1 MSERIISSII
11 GFDEIVGGGIK
22 KGSMV
27 LLHGPPFCGKK
38 LLMMQFL
45 YEQLKSSNKV
55 IFILS
60 DFGYKDFVN
69 KMKNFKMD
77 ISAFEKN
84 NSVFFID
91 AYSKLYEPLLQ
102 STDTIKYVSAPS
114 ALSEISLSISKITE
128 SFNLT
133 NYFVGWHS
141 LSGILSSTSP
151 VSFFKFLSF
160 EIAKFKKANATC
172 LFTLEKNA
180 HSKEHELGVERFMD
194 GILDFSDSKIIVR
207 GFETFDSTPH
217 PYSINEN
224 GISIM

>member
-91 AYSKLYEPLLQ
+91 AYSNFMNLFYRAQIQSNMFHPLLHF
-102 STDTIKYVSAPS
+102 
-114 ALSEISLSISKITE
+114 L
-128 SFNLT
+128 
-133 NYFVGWHS
+133 
-141 LSGILSSTSP
+141 
-151 VSFFKFLSF
+151 KFLCQFLKLQSLL
-160 EIAKFKKANATC
+160 I
-172 LFTLEKNA
+172 
-180 HSKEHELGVERFMD
+180 
-194 GILDFSDSKIIVR
+194 
-207 GFETFDSTPH
+207 
-217 PYSINEN
+217 
-224 GISIM
+224 